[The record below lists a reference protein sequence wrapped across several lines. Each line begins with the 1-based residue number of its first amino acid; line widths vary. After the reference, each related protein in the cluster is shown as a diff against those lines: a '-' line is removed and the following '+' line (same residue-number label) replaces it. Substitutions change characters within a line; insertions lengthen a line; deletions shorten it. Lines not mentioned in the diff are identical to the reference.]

1 MSDRKI
7 SMDIDDAMTD
17 INAWLT
23 EIKIIVSKMISMT

>member
-1 MSDRKI
+1 MSNRKI

-23 EIKIIVSKMISMT
+23 EITIIVLKMMSMI